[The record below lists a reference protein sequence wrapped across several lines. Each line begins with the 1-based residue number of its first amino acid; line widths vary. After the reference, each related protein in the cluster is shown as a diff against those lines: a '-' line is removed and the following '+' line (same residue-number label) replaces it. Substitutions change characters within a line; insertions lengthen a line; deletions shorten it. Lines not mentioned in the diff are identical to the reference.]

1 MTVMFFFL
9 TCEFIEAPSS
19 KQKSCHRETDKQ
31 HICINTQLK
40 KWFPQ
45 LKVKER
51 KRLYVN
57 KFY

>member
-1 MTVMFFFL
+1 MTVMFFVL

-19 KQKSCHRETDKQ
+19 KQKSCHRETDRQ

-40 KWFPQ
+40 KRFPQ

-51 KRLYVN
+51 KRLYT
-57 KFY
+57 